1 MCAPEEALRQHL
13 GPVLDILGAATFE
26 YVVSAA
32 ACLLQDVQDLAKCK
46 EDLNEFL
53 YPYLEEASLSQDIV
67 DALVEVL
74 PKVHCKDEVAVRP
87 DCLCHLENLTLLYG
101 GGAKPLLRN
110 ATLDIQK
117 SHRYGLVGNNGQ
129 GKTTLMSKMASGQFQ
144 LKGLSCC
151 YIQYEAILEGVD
163 PAMPCAE
170 YMLLKSGVTDVPGL
184 EKLQPGLTLEQL
196 SGGWRMRLALACG
209 LASNADLYLLDE
221 PTNHLDS
228 ASRHWL
234 QDCLANSIETMI
246 IISHDQRFLEGVCTD
261 FIHITDDGRLDYHQ
275 SGSERAMQL
284 LAKASDVN
292 FSGVSSKVPARP
304 TFCEVSDAFTFPN
317 PGVEGLPRVLAS
329 LTECSFR
336 YVGQPELALRSASL
350 ELTKRCRIGVV
361 GGNGAGK
368 STLLSLLARDLLPTC
383 ETNDAVWHHEDVRL
397 AYIAQQHF
405 YHLSEHLAGT
415 AVEYIQ
421 SRFGSGWDE
430 ELRARLLS
438 KDVASQRV
446 LAGRHGGKPFYWDEV
461 SKSWK
466 GREVAQVLGKKVEAG
481 RLLYKV
487 RWKMQAAE
495 EQAGV
500 LVEDTWE
507 TSHRLRQ
514 MGAEMLCVA
523 FDSRAAYMRMAARPL
538 SSEEVIKHLN
548 AVGLAD
554 RMAQRPIRSLSA
566 GEMSKLVLAAALWI
580 KPHVILLDEPTNFL
594 DPSAIAALEAGLKS
608 FQGGVVVV
616 SHNSEF
622 LQKLC
627 TSFWSLERGRLS
639 ILDRHGEDKTGR
651 VKSKLREQRAK
662 QEEQLAREC
671 NAVKTVLEVK
681 PENVGHVM
689 SRTMVMEIFQHF
701 LNFTLPS
708 DAIQLAAEMFMMLAQ
723 ERSPARG
730 EDWLAAVLEAVLHVG
745 SYMLHEEL
753 GLAGMSP
760 ILVAL
765 VKSMLTRGAV
775 SGVDC
780 GAHLGATLAC
790 GLHRLQFRAK
800 ASCYGGCCYCGVD
813 LAPEEV
819 DAHGRKCHLSPYRLG
834 RPLARAKSKDSAD
847 SLLFEMFHGTSPECA
862 SAIERHGFKP
872 SVNGMLGPGI
882 YCSRDLRKARRYG
895 SVVLRLAVSLGRVI
909 TINYRGHP
917 LQTTWQTAEG
927 GSFDAAWVPPRCGV
941 VPSGLEENCVRSPSQ
956 IEVLGRVITGTET
969 VF

>member
-1 MCAPEEALRQHL
+1 M
-13 GPVLDILGAATFE
+13 
-26 YVVSAA
+26 
-32 ACLLQDVQDLAKCK
+32 
-46 EDLNEFL
+46 
-53 YPYLEEASLSQDIV
+53 
-67 DALVEVL
+67 
-74 PKVHCKDEVAVRP
+74 
-87 DCLCHLENLTLLYG
+87 
-101 GGAKPLLRN
+101 KPLLRD
-110 ATLDIQK
+110 ATLDIQR
-117 SHRYGLVGNNGQ
+117 SHRYGLVGNNGR
-129 GKTTLMSKMASGQFQ
+129 GKTTLMSKLASGHFE
-144 LKGLSCC
+144 LKGLSRC
-151 YIQYEAILEGVD
+151 YIQYEAILDGVD
-163 PAMPCAE
+163 PAMACAE
-170 YMLLKSGVTDVPGL
+170 YMRLRSGVADVPGL

-209 LASNADLYLLDE
+209 LAGDADLYLLDE

-228 ASRHWL
+228 ASRDWL
-234 QDCLANSIETMI
+234 QECLVKSNKTMM
-246 IISHDQRFLEGVCTD
+246 IISHDHRFLEAVCTD
-261 FIHITDDGRLDYHQ
+261 IIHITDDGRLDYHH

-284 LAKASDVN
+284 LAKASDLN
-292 FSGVSSKVPARP
+292 LSGVTSKVPDAP
-304 TFCEVSDAFTFPN
+304 PALGEVSDAFSFPN

-336 YVGQPELALRSASL
+336 YAGQPELALANASL

-383 ETNDAVWHHEDVRL
+383 ESDDAVWHHEDVRL

-430 ELRARLLS
+430 ELRLRLLS
-438 KDVASQRV
+438 KASQRV
-446 LAGRHGGKPFYWDEV
+446 LAGRHGGRPFYWDEA

-466 GREVAQVLGKKVEAG
+466 GREVAEILEKKAEAG

-487 RWKMQAAE
+487 QWKMQPGE

-500 LVEDTWE
+500 LVHDTWE

-523 FDSRAAYMRMAARPL
+523 FDSRAAYGRMAARPL
-538 SSEEVIKHLN
+538 SCEEVLKHLG
-548 AVGLAD
+548 AVGLTD
-554 RMAQRPIRSLSA
+554 RMAQRPIGSLSA

-594 DPSAIAALEAGLKS
+594 DPSAIVALEAGLRS

-616 SHNSEF
+616 SHNAEF

-639 ILDRHGEDKTGR
+639 ILDRNGEDKSGR
-651 VKSKLREQRAK
+651 IRSKLCEQRAK
-662 QEEQLAREC
+662 QEEQLARERK
-671 NAVKTVLEVK
+671 AVEPVLQVK
-681 PENVGHVM
+681 PENVGHVL
-689 SRTMVMEIFQHF
+689 SRTMVVEIFQHF

-708 DAIQLAAEMFMMLAQ
+708 DAIQLAAEMFMMLAE
-723 ERSPARG
+723 ERFPARG

-745 SYMLHEEL
+745 SYTLHEEL

-765 VKSMLTRGAV
+765 VKSLLARGAV
-775 SGVDC
+775 SGVDY
-780 GAHLGATLAC
+780 GAHLGATFAC
-790 GLHRLQFRAK
+790 DLHRLQFRAK

-819 DAHGRKCHLSPYRLG
+819 DAHGRKCHLSPFRFG
-834 RPLARAKSKDSAD
+834 RPLARANSKGSAD
-847 SLLFEMFHGTSPECA
+847 VLVFEMFHGTSPECA
-862 SAIERHGFKP
+862 SAIERQGFKP
-872 SVNGMLGPGI
+872 SVGGMLGPGI
-882 YCSRDLRKARRYG
+882 YCSRDLRKARKYG

-917 LQTTWQTAEG
+917 LQTTWQTEEG

-956 IEVLGRVITGTET
+956 IEVLGRVITGSET